1 MWIES
6 PQTGD
11 MINFD
16 EVYKIRTYQ
25 SVSSKAK
32 ELTIEIYFFSKDFQ
46 AGDDYYQTK
55 ERTET
60 FFNGDQLTGEQV
72 REWLQERLGVLK
84 FQAIDTPPVEIVI
97 EEVTKKRLV
106 EKCRKRVSDIK
117 LLLPE
122 DVYLNPFLNSILQD
136 QKVVDYI
143 IERANSMSFADTYKS
158 WELDYDVTVEINN
171 ALGILENTMKT
182 LGFAPK
188 LTKYQKE
195 TLQSIIG
202 EGEKTDE

>member
-6 PQTGD
+6 PHTGD

-16 EVYKIRTYQ
+16 DVYRIRSYQ
-25 SVSSKAK
+25 YVNSSNRT
-32 ELTIEIYFFSKDFQ
+32 LTIEIFFFSKDFQ

-60 FFNGDQLTGEQV
+60 FFDGDQLVGEQV
-72 REWLQERLGVLK
+72 QAWLQERLGVLK
-84 FQAIDTPPVEIVI
+84 FQAIDTPPVEVVI
-97 EEVTKKRLV
+97 EEATMKRLV

-136 QKVVDYI
+136 EKVVDYI
-143 IERANSMSFADTYKS
+143 IERTNSMWFADAYKS
-158 WELDYDVTVEINN
+158 WELDYDVTVEITN
-171 ALGILENTMKT
+171 ALDILENSMKT

-188 LTKYQKE
+188 LTKYQKDA
-195 TLQSIIG
+195 LQSIIG
-202 EGEKTDE
+202 EGDKTDA

>member
-16 EVYKIRTYQ
+16 DVYRIKSYQ
-25 SVSSKAK
+25 QISSEKGK
-32 ELTIEIYFFSKDFQ
+32 LVIEIYFFSKDFQ

-60 FFNGDQLTGEQV
+60 FFEGDQLVGEQV

-84 FQAIDTPPVEIVI
+84 FQAIDTPPVEVVI
-97 EEVTKKRLV
+97 EEVTMRRLV
-106 EKCRKRVSDIK
+106 EKCRKSVNDIDS
-117 LLLPE
+117 LLPE

-136 QKVVDYI
+136 EKVVDYI
-143 IERANSMSFADTYKS
+143 IERTNSMWFADTYKS
-158 WELDYDVTVEINN
+158 WELDYDVTVEITN
-171 ALGILENTMKT
+171 ALDILANSMKT

-195 TLQSIIG
+195 ALQSIIG
-202 EGEKTDE
+202 EGDKTDE